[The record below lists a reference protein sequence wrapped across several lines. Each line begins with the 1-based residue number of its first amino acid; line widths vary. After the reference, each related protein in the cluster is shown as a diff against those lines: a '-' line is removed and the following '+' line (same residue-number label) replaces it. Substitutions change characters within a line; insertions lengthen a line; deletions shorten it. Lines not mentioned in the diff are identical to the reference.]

1 MTVFIGD
8 TEINSIESLY
18 EEMRKIQSK
27 VSKIESCISKT
38 PEEVLFRYN
47 ISYFYL
53 GKGISVIT
61 NTEEIN
67 SIEERALASHL
78 YELGVP
84 NILKESLVEYT
95 DAVLSYMIDKM
106 EESLKTQLVI
116 MGEEIRYKNKN
127 PNDKRNSNS
136 NKWDYLDSNVM
147 VIVNKLP
154 VLNED
159 RANAKKVRFEKISKQ
174 LKELNVLTED
184 NKINLAI

>member
-67 SIEERALASHL
+67 TIEERALASHL

-84 NILKESLVEYT
+84 DIEKDSVVEYSE
-95 DAVLSYMIDKM
+95 AVLSYIIDKM
-106 EESLKTQLVI
+106 EENSKEQTII
-116 MGEEIRYKNKN
+116 MGEEIRYIKNEVTNKRS
-127 PNDKRNSNS
+127 RNSRQWHN
-136 NKWDYLDSNVM
+136 LDSNVM
-147 VIVNKLP
+147 VIIQKLP
-154 VLNED
+154 VLKED
-159 RANAKKVRFEKISKQ
+159 MANAKKVRFEKISKQ